1 MVFYEKMK
9 KISQLPGWR
18 FYAML
23 LIGTGLTSIGI
34 MFFLLLNDSAASAQ
48 DFSAVPAKVDFAAP
62 ELSLE
67 SLSGAA
73 VSLKEHLGSVV
84 LVNLWA
90 TWCPPCREE
99 MPTLQSFYEK
109 YKQDG
114 FVLIAIDQE
123 ETAAVVKPFV
133 KEFGM
138 TFPIWL
144 DIDYLAQRDF
154 NTANLP
160 SSYVIDR
167 NGRVRL
173 MWIGGISKK
182 NLEKYVPDLITE

>member
-1 MVFYEKMK
+1 MRFFAMMLMGMGF
-9 KISQLPGWR
+9 ISVGVVL
-18 FYAML
+18 
-23 LIGTGLTSIGI
+23 
-34 MFFLLLNDSAASAQ
+34 FLLMKNTPPASVQ

-62 ELSLE
+62 DLTLE
-67 SLSGAA
+67 DLDGNA
-73 VSLKEHLGSVV
+73 VSLKDHLGSVV

-90 TWCPPCREE
+90 TWCPPCKEE
-99 MPTLQSFYEK
+99 MPTLQAFYEK
-109 YKQDG
+109 YKKDG

-123 ETAAVVKPFV
+123 ETLEVVKPFV
-133 KEFGM
+133 EEFGM

-144 DIDYLAQRDF
+144 DIDWLAQREF
-154 NTANLP
+154 NTSSLP